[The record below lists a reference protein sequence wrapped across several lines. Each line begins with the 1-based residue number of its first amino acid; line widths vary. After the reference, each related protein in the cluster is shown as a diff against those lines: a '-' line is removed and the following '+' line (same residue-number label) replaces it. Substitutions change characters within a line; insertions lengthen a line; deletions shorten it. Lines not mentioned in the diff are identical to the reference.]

1 MHLQVNDWE
10 RDGFPA
16 GLQNDSPDSH
26 YYSANTP
33 HPGLDMRRRSS
44 VAHIGLGRSSLPPQ
58 TPQSAIGDPYAHTK
72 KTRTKPIRNSDGI
85 LIRKDGRPDM
95 RSQSSAAN
103 LRKVHARKEEDQ
115 QGGSETPT
123 SGPAAAPPLTAAPTT
138 ASNSRAQ
145 SPASLR
151 DEELGGNMAQER
163 AEMILKQMFPHGV
176 DEQRGRVYSSDR
188 YLSPGSSRSP
198 QERAA
203 RSSEEQQFAPSPT
216 AEDHE
221 PKNAASPPKIG
232 RIELDFERYD
242 APVEEV
248 VEPTEAEISKAPERD
263 VPEVVMQEV

>member
-1 MHLQVNDWE
+1 
-10 RDGFPA
+10 
-16 GLQNDSPDSH
+16 
-26 YYSANTP
+26 
-33 HPGLDMRRRSS
+33 
-44 VAHIGLGRSSLPPQ
+44 
-58 TPQSAIGDPYAHTK
+58 
-72 KTRTKPIRNSDGI
+72 
-85 LIRKDGRPDM
+85 
-95 RSQSSAAN
+95 
-103 LRKVHARKEEDQ
+103 
-115 QGGSETPT
+115 
-123 SGPAAAPPLTAAPTT
+123 
-138 ASNSRAQ
+138 
-145 SPASLR
+145 
-151 DEELGGNMAQER
+151 MAQER